1 MSVQP
6 PETPTP
12 AAAPPRLSDRLITV
26 LGLVIFAAGLVV
38 ARALKLPPDAK
49 GDHELAGDLGD
60 ILKSFGV
67 VIASIGGA
75 LPVPGL
81 LKRLV
86 GAGGGKVL
94 LALIAG
100 GVLAAGSVLPGCG
113 STYQAERRAVVDW
126 TPGPPCHLE
135 VRLDDDTRPV
145 VTVDAPE
152 ACEPPPVK
160 CPATIPPESAAE
172 PN

>member
-12 AAAPPRLSDRLITV
+12 AAAPPRLSDRLITIT
-26 LGLVIFAAGLVV
+26 GLLLFVAGLIV
-38 ARALKLPPDAK
+38 ARVLRLPEGAP

-60 ILKSFGV
+60 LLKSFGV

-75 LPVPGL
+75 LPVPDL

-100 GVLAAGSVLPGCG
+100 GALAAGSILPGCG
-113 STYQAERRAVVDW
+113 STYQAQRRAVVDW
-126 TPGPPCHLE
+126 WPGPPCHLE
-135 VRLDDDTRPV
+135 VRLDGERKPV

-152 ACEPPPVK
+152 ACEPPPST
-160 CPATIPPESAAE
+160 CEETP
-172 PN
+172 

>member
-12 AAAPPRLSDRLITV
+12 AAAPRRLSDRLITIT
-26 LGLVIFAAGLVV
+26 GLLLFVAGLIV
-38 ARALKLPPDAK
+38 ARVLRLADGAP

-75 LPVPGL
+75 LPVPDL

-94 LALIAG
+94 LALLMG

-113 STYQAERRAVVDW
+113 STYQVERVAHLDW
-126 TPGPPCHLE
+126 TPTPKCHLE
-135 VRLDDDTRPV
+135 VRLDEDPRPV

-152 ACEPPPVK
+152 ACEPPPDL
-160 CPATIPPESAAE
+160 CPAH

>member
-12 AAAPPRLSDRLITV
+12 AAAPPRLSDRLITIT
-26 LGLVIFAAGLVV
+26 GLLLFVAGLIV
-38 ARALKLPPDAK
+38 ARVLRLPDGAP

-75 LPVPGL
+75 LPVPDL

-94 LALIAG
+94 LALLMG

-113 STYQAERRAVVDW
+113 STYQAERVAHLDW
-126 TPGPPCHLE
+126 TPTPKCHLE
-135 VRLDDDTRPV
+135 VRLDEDPRPV

-152 ACEPPPVK
+152 ACEPPPDL
-160 CPATIPPESAAE
+160 CPAVAP
-172 PN
+172 

>member
-12 AAAPPRLSDRLITV
+12 AAAPPRLSDRLITIT
-26 LGLVIFAAGLVV
+26 GLLLFVAGLIV
-38 ARALKLPPDAK
+38 ARVLRLPDGAP

-60 ILKSFGV
+60 IIKSFGV

-75 LPVPGL
+75 LPVPDL

-94 LALIAG
+94 LALLVG

-113 STYQAERRAVVDW
+113 STYQAERVAHLDW
-126 TPGPPCHLE
+126 TPTPKCHLE
-135 VRLDDDTRPV
+135 VRLDEDPRPV

-152 ACEPPPVK
+152 ACEPPPDL
-160 CPATIPPESAAE
+160 CPAVSR
-172 PN
+172 